1 MSDTEFFRSFI
12 SKVEPVR
19 MKEPLAAALGA
30 FEDEEAAVLEYTYLD
45 TIKAA
50 GHACP
55 TVTGAWLCCTEAL
68 KKLYPDSVPVRG
80 EISVTVYGAPDEG
93 VNGVMGQVYS
103 YITGAAPETGFKGLG
118 PKFRRKG
125 LLTYSDEEVD
135 PQAACFEFGRTDT
148 GKTVLVKFY
157 PWLIPFEP
165 EKGQRVGEL
174 IEKVVIGSASP
185 AERREFQDLWME
197 KIEGMVV
204 ERREIDS
211 WLKVEE

>member
-1 MSDTEFFRSFI
+1 MSDSEFFRGFI
-12 SKVEPVR
+12 REVEPVR
-19 MKEPLAAALGA
+19 MTEPLAGALGA
-30 FEDEEAAVLEYTYLD
+30 FEDEETAVLEYTYLD

-55 TVTGAWLCCTEAL
+55 TVTGAWLCCTEAM

-135 PQAACFEFGRTDT
+135 PQAACFEFGRLDT

-157 PWLIPFEP
+157 PWLIPFDA
-165 EKGQRVGEL
+165 EKAQRVGEL
-174 IEKVVIGSASP
+174 IEKVVIGSAS
-185 AERREFQDLWME
+185 ASERQEFQDLWME

-204 ERREIDS
+204 ARREIDS

>member
-1 MSDTEFFRSFI
+1 MSDTEFFRGFI
-12 SKVEPVR
+12 REVEPVR

-55 TVTGAWLCCTEAL
+55 TVTGAWLCCSEAL
-68 KKLYPDSVPVRG
+68 KKLYPDSTPVRG
-80 EISVTVYGAPDEG
+80 EISVTVYGPADEG

-125 LLTYSDEEVD
+125 LLKYSDEEVD
-135 PQAACFEFGRTDT
+135 PQAACFEFGRLDN

-165 EKGQRVGEL
+165 EKAQRVGEL

-185 AERREFQDLWME
+185 EERRQFQDLWME
-197 KIEGMVV
+197 KIEGMIVG
-204 ERREIDS
+204 RREIDS